1 MKLKEMAN
9 ILILGLIKVPNSGYQ
24 FFLIQKSDFVKTRYH
39 GLLSSCRITE
49 KTNGPIL
56 RKFSNRWT
64 DRRTDESDLIGHCS
78 TDVKCPITIKKK
90 KKKKFLRKEFP
101 MKAFAKHFG
110 QNYLRL
116 EFDCLLGVEFT
127 RNISQINL
135 CGKQA

>member
-1 MKLKEMAN
+1 MNEWMKLKEMAN
-9 ILILGLIKVPNSGYQ
+9 ILILGLIKVPNSGCK

-64 DRRTDESDLIGHCS
+64 DRWTDESDLIGHCS
-78 TDVKCPITIKKK
+78 TDVKCPITIKL
-90 KKKKFLRKEFP
+90 LRKEFP
-101 MKAFAKHFG
+101 MKAFAKHFA

-116 EFDCLLGVEFT
+116 ESDCLLGVEFA
-127 RNISQINL
+127 RNISKINL

>member
-9 ILILGLIKVPNSGYQ
+9 ILILGLIKVPNSGCQ

-39 GLLSSCRITE
+39 GLLSSCRTTE

-78 TDVKCPITIKKK
+78 TDVKCPITIK
-90 KKKKFLRKEFP
+90 FLRKEFP
-101 MKAFAKHFG
+101 MKAFPKHFA

-116 EFDCLLGVEFT
+116 ESDCLLGVEFA